1 MGDCGS
7 NLLGFNLATISMLN
21 ISNNFVSDINL
32 FTNNSR
38 LIISLLLLSI
48 PLLDMTYVILKRL
61 KNNRSPFYPDNFH
74 LHHRLMNIGFS
85 HRQTVFLIYII
96 HQWPV
101 LLALYYSKILSVEVI
116 YISTI
121 IFILNGILIMRK
133 LIYYKKQIFKKMK
146 KIKV

>member
-21 ISNNFVSDINL
+21 ISNNYSSDINL
-32 FTNNSR
+32 FTDNNR

-48 PLLDMTYVILKRL
+48 PLLDMTYVIFKRL
-61 KNNRSPFYPDNFH
+61 KNKRSPFYPDNFH

-96 HQWPV
+96 H
-101 LLALYYSKILSVEVI
+101 YKSM
-116 YISTI
+116 
-121 IFILNGILIMRK
+121 IFLFLNQNR
-133 LIYYKKQIFKKMK
+133 
-146 KIKV
+146 